1 MEIYISSD
9 FGKSWVFVG
18 LLDQFPKDFVEQVLF
33 KAGYATRV
41 LYPLDVD
48 FHSFRSKEIFPVEA
62 SVLPDASKPT
72 YNA

>member
-41 LYPLDVD
+41 LYGNKAAEYSQGLFADGLVHRKKRTA
-48 FHSFRSKEIFPVEA
+48 FC
-62 SVLPDASKPT
+62 LT
-72 YNA
+72 L